1 LQGSSDGHRSAKRG
15 IREPLLEIQ
24 GVAMMLP
31 SITES
36 DVVNLLPQC
45 TDVGEPLKG
54 GQKLVFPC
62 TVDGC
67 RCAAKFILVDTV
79 RDLPADPAEDDEQLL
94 AANTTYGRVQREVK
108 ALSDCP
114 SPYVVRLGPVGLR
127 HAPVRDQLLAFFT
140 EEWIPGECLSSRIG
154 HDRRLSVGEVALIGC
169 DISRAIEALSN
180 GGYVHRDVKP
190 ANIIKRSPDNTC
202 ILLDMGLVLDSA
214 GPSLSAPGQ
223 LVGTPPYFSPEQADW
238 TRKRDLDFR
247 SDLYSLGVVMFE
259 ALAGRHPLAP
269 ISPDWRDTLRR
280 VITEP
285 PPQLSALRPD
295 APQPLVSTIMRVL
308 GKQPH
313 KRYSKLEE
321 FRRDLYQYAN
331 RSA

>member
-1 LQGSSDGHRSAKRG
+1 V
-15 IREPLLEIQ
+15 I
-24 GVAMMLP
+24 LP
-31 SITES
+31 SVAAS
-36 DVVNLLPQC
+36 DVVRLLPHC
-45 TDVGEPLKG
+45 ANVGSPLNG

-62 TVDGC
+62 TIDGS

-94 AANTTYGRVQREVK
+94 AANTNYGRLQREVQ
-108 ALSDCP
+108 ALCDCP

-127 HAPVRDQLLAFFT
+127 HATIRDQIVAFFT
-140 EEWIPGECLSSRIG
+140 EEWIPGECLIG
-154 HDRRLSVGEVALIGC
+154 LLGQNRRLSASKVALIGC

-190 ANIIKRSPDNTC
+190 ANIVSRSPDGTC
-202 ILLDMGLVLDSA
+202 VLLDMGLVLDSV

-223 LVGTPPYFSPEQADW
+223 LVGTPAYFSPEQADW
-238 TRKRDLDFR
+238 TRRRELDFR

-269 ISPDWRDTLRR
+269 VSPDWRDTLRR
-280 VITEP
+280 VVTEP
-285 PPQLSALRPD
+285 PPQLSGLCPD
-295 APQPLVSTIMRVL
+295 APQQLVSTIMRTL
-308 GKQPH
+308 SKQPH
-313 KRYSKLEE
+313 KRYSKIEE
-321 FRRDLYQYAN
+321 FRQDLYQFAN